1 MVLGCRLYGYRCN
14 NFSLCNIKNKIV
26 MARQED
32 DKLYI
37 KKNEVQKYCKK
48 YGVLTQKELDDELW
62 YSYGVLLIV
71 EKD

>member
-1 MVLGCRLYGYRCN
+1 
-14 NFSLCNIKNKIV
+14 

-37 KKNEVQKYCKK
+37 KKNEVQKYCEK

-62 YSYGVLLIV
+62 YSYGVILIV
-71 EKD
+71 EKEQKMTIIDLHTNKIK

>member
-1 MVLGCRLYGYRCN
+1 
-14 NFSLCNIKNKIV
+14 

-37 KKNEVQKYCKK
+37 KKNEVQKYCEK
-48 YGVLTQKELDDELW
+48 YDVLTQKELDDELW
-62 YSYGVLLIV
+62 YSYGVILIV

>member
-1 MVLGCRLYGYRCN
+1 MAIGVMIL
-14 NFSLCNIKNKIV
+14 SLCNIKNKIV

-37 KKNEVQKYCKK
+37 KKNEVQKYCEK

-62 YSYGVLLIV
+62 YSYGVILIV
-71 EKD
+71 EKE